1 MHPTF
6 LIAIVAVCS
15 VIIAISVYYG
25 LKKSV
30 VSRPHNTPRVWE
42 NYSPQNR
49 EEAIKSKEP
58 KTVEEYT
65 CTYCK

>member
-1 MHPTF
+1 M
-6 LIAIVAVCS
+6 IAIVAICS

-30 VSRPHNTPRVWE
+30 VNRPHNTPRVWE
-42 NYSPQNR
+42 NYSPQNK
-49 EEAIKSKEP
+49 EETIKSKET

-65 CTYCK
+65 CTSCR